1 MNIIKYS
8 KSICEVFLMYV
19 RTLQFMKLGIRGID
33 ENEGVHIPQKEIIS
47 NFFPFPKYNHRIELK
62 SLVESNQLRISDKK
76 NQYSGYSRFLYE
88 ALQPGAMDLRMIK
101 PKTIPCDADT
111 LKMIEHLMHVSI
123 DESAHDLPLY
133 FKTFL
138 QFRDICWNLFFTID
152 GFSGRVHTPITSLT
166 GLIRNHLLLYGQTT
180 VGIDVAT
187 MQPLLLG
194 KMLKQTIGT
203 NDFSSWID
211 AGEDIYIM
219 LQQKARF
226 ETREQ
231 GKNRFFEI
239 LFAPANNNLAAMFGD
254 TDWIT
259 WINWYKKQPEPRNP
273 HNTRKPYSNVAW
285 LLQTTEVNVMR
296 KVWHG
301 LINAGIPFLS
311 VHDEVIVKETDQH
324 KARSIFKSILDIEF
338 AYFKLSI
345 KGLSI
350 LQPAI
355 QLISPIASP
364 DVRRDF
370 IGSDGLLHIYL
381 PGIPELN

>member
-1 MNIIKYS
+1 
-8 KSICEVFLMYV
+8 MYV

-33 ENEGVHIPQKEIIS
+33 ENEGVHIPQKEIVS
-47 NFFPFPKYNHRIELK
+47 DFFTFPKYNQKIELQ
-62 SLVESNQLRISDKK
+62 SLVDSSQLRISDKK
-76 NQYSGYSRFLYE
+76 NQSSGHSRFMYE

-101 PKTIPCDADT
+101 PKSITYDADSQ
-111 LKMIEHLMHVSI
+111 KMIEHLMHISI
-123 DESAHDLPLY
+123 DESVHDLPLY
-133 FKTFL
+133 FKAFL
-138 QFRDICWNLFFTID
+138 RFRDLCWNLFFTID
-152 GFSGRVHTPITSLT
+152 DFSGRVHTPITSLA
-166 GLIRNHLLLYGQTT
+166 GHIRNHLLLSGQTT

-219 LQQKARF
+219 LQRKAGL

-259 WINWYKKQPEPRNP
+259 WINWYKKQLELRNP
-273 HNTRKPYSNVAW
+273 HNVHKPYSNVAW

-301 LINAGIPFLS
+301 LITAGIPFLS
-311 VHDEVIVKETDQH
+311 VHDEVIVKDTDQH
-324 KARSIFKSILDIEF
+324 KALSIFKSILDCEF

-345 KGLSI
+345 KGLSV

-355 QLISPIASP
+355 QLITPLASP